1 MRMSKLTDLLLAD
14 AYIGGGSGGG
24 GGGETW
30 TETLLWE
37 NPTRQIT
44 NDTDFSSDAFEEMD
58 MIRIH
63 WVVNSAVSEQEERDS
78 YFDREEMYPA
88 SGNGYLGVGVYGY
101 SYYVRSITHFRADKV
116 LRIGKNLY
124 KIGNTGVSTN
134 TSQNVPLAIYGI
146 KKG

>member
-1 MRMSKLTDLLLAD
+1 MSKLTDLLLAD

-24 GGGETW
+24 GGETW

-44 NDTDFSSDAFEEMD
+44 KNVGISSVAFEEMD

-63 WVVNSAVSEQEERDS
+63 WVINSAVSVQVERDA
-78 YFDREEMYPA
+78 YFTKEQMYPE
-88 SGNGYLGVGVYGY
+88 SGNGELAVGELGYGDQIRPITLF
-101 SYYVRSITHFRADKV
+101 RSDKIFRIDATIWYIAKA
-116 LRIGKNLY
+116 G
-124 KIGNTGVSTN
+124 SASN
-134 TSQNVPLAIYGI
+134 TSANVPLAIYGI